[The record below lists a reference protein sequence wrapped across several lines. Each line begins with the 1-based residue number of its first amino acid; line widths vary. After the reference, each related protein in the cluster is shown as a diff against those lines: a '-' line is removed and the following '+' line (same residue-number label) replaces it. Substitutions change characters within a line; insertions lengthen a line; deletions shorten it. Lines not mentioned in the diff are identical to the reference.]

1 MAGLKNRKNHEQKLT
16 DTEKKSIDDRR
27 KHAHS
32 LDLQGF
38 TNNEISEK
46 LNVSESTVEKD
57 LHEVRE
63 SIRNW
68 FSELG
73 STDRYQAFVDASIHI
88 EYAQKELWRIL
99 RDEQDSLKKSKILSI
114 IVENA
119 TKYTELYKS
128 SESYLNSFHFRQ
140 KDLTESYRSKEEFH
154 DILEMG

>member
-63 SIRNW
+63 SVRNW

-73 STDRYQAFVDASIHI
+73 SIDRYQAFVDASIHI
-88 EYAQKELWRIL
+88 EYAQRTL
-99 RDEQDSLKKSKILSI
+99 
-114 IVENA
+114 EN
-119 TKYTELYKS
+119 TQ
-128 SESYLNSFHFRQ
+128 R
-140 KDLTESYRSKEEFH
+140 
-154 DILEMG
+154 